1 MTSRNRQAIVQ
12 YWLWKRWIDLGPG
25 ALRRFCKT
33 SRFRAF
39 LWAIFFLAFSSV
51 AMAADPNKL
60 VSTESKPE
68 PLKVLQQALKIP
80 AKKAAGAPALKVA
93 KPQLPSISKEDKEAE
108 GEVKE
113 LQGKVSGVSNYG
125 LAVEYGDGSSEM
137 WADLLK
143 ETKLDGFKKM
153 KDLQYGDTVEITYK
167 ELKESRK
174 RLLQKVNFIRKKPQE
189 RDSNS
194 NMALSRTSNAVSAGI
209 SISRDASS
217 GDKEWGKVL
226 ADFGARMPTHGLFW

>member
-12 YWLWKRWIDLGPG
+12 YWLCKRWINLAPG
-25 ALRRFCKT
+25 ALRRFCRAN
-33 SRFRAF
+33 RFRAL
-39 LWAIFFLAFSSV
+39 LWTLSFLAFSSA

-68 PLKVLQQALKIP
+68 PLKALQKALKIP
-80 AKKAAGAPALKVA
+80 VKKAAQAPAPKVA
-93 KPQLPSISKEDKEAE
+93 TPQLPSISKEDSKAE
-108 GEVKE
+108 GEVKK

-125 LAVEYGDGSSEM
+125 LAVEYDKGASEM

-153 KDLQYGDTVEITYK
+153 RDLQYGDTVEITYK

-174 RLLQKVNFIRKKPQE
+174 RLLQQVNFIRKKPQE
-189 RDSNS
+189 RESLE
-194 NMALSRTSNAVSAGI
+194 AEEK
-209 SISRDASS
+209 DAS
-217 GDKEWGKVL
+217 
-226 ADFGARMPTHGLFW
+226 